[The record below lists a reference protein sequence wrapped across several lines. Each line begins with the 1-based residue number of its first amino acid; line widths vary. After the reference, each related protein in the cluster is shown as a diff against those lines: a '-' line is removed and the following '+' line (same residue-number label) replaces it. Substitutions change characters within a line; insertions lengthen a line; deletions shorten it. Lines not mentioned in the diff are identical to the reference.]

1 MTDYVIQKAT
11 AAKYGVVPSPENIF
25 ECRKAI
31 LKKLGGDETK
41 VNDIYECDKAILPLV
56 NGGGSNLQEKT
67 TTITENG
74 TTAITPDSGFDGMS
88 KVNVTTDVPSVV
100 TQEMTQAE
108 YDALTTK
115 DPNTIYLITD

>member
-56 NGGGSNLQEKT
+56 NGGGSANL
-67 TTITENG
+67 
-74 TTAITPDSGFDGMS
+74 
-88 KVNVTTDVPSVV
+88 V
-100 TQEMTQAE
+100 EMTQAD
-108 YDALTTK
+108 YDILTEK